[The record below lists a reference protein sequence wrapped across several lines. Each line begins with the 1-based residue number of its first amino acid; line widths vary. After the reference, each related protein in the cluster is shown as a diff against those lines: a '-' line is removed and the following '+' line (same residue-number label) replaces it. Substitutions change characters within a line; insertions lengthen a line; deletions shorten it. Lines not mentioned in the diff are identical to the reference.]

1 MKKYR
6 VHGYVQAGQHRWKLV
21 EKVVEI
27 KDVIGERGIRD
38 AATGA
43 WLMELELDGRIA
55 GSPYQT
61 GYQNIEQALTEFAEK
76 VKAMLREY
84 SDTESWLDENS
95 GDGLMSVWQ
104 FRDWVLKENGKIYEI
119 LQEYLNSLKNQN
131 QGD

>member
-38 AATGA
+38 AAIGA

-61 GYQNIEQALTEFAEK
+61 GYQNIEKPLQSLRKKLKLCFVNTQIRK
-76 VKAMLREY
+76 V
-84 SDTESWLDENS
+84 
-95 GDGLMSVWQ
+95 GLMKIQ
-104 FRDWVLKENGKIYEI
+104 AMVL
-119 LQEYLNSLKNQN
+119 
-131 QGD
+131 